1 MERKDICGRV
11 VKAGDLVVVKGDSAG
26 KEMGIG
32 IFTGTNVRCLDDFYG
47 KIVYRNCHDMYLIEN
62 PVPVELKRKA
72 EIEAALAE
80 RDAKNDATKKGKAT
94 QKANVPGTV
103 YKVTKDDEV
112 FLYCGKCIVETT
124 KTIMSRRMVP
134 TREEGHLYLSA
145 GKNFTGFF
153 TEERIRGLTFNDFL
167 TYSQK
172 HLNDDVMLV
181 VLKNPKKYEA
191 VFHTVRFPDEFT
203 IEQDVY
209 RDTKVTQKVRFIK

>member
-1 MERKDICGRV
+1 MERKDIFGRV
-11 VKAGDLVVVKGDSAG
+11 VKEGDLVVVKGDSAG

-62 PVPVELKRKA
+62 PVPVELERKA

-112 FLYCGKCIVETT
+112 FLYCGKCSVETIVSIMGEKRSET
-124 KTIMSRRMVP
+124 KA
-134 TREEGHLYLSA
+134 EGHLYLSA

-153 TEERIRGLTFNDFL
+153 IEERIAELNFNDFL
-167 TYSQK
+167 AYSQK
-172 HLNDDVMLV
+172 QLKEDERLA
-181 VLKNPKKYEA
+181 VLKAPKKYDT
-191 VFHTVRFPDEFT
+191 VFHTVRFPDEFM
-203 IEQDVY
+203 IEQYID
-209 RDTKVTQKVRFIK
+209 RFAKVTQKVRFIK

>member
-112 FLYCGKCIVETT
+112 FLYCGKCSVETIVSIMGEKSSET
-124 KTIMSRRMVP
+124 KA
-134 TREEGHLYLSA
+134 EGHLYLSA

-153 TEERIRGLTFNDFL
+153 IEDRIAELNFNDFL
-167 TYSQK
+167 AYSQK
-172 HLNDDVMLV
+172 QLKEDERLA
-181 VLKNPKKYEA
+181 VLKAPKKYDT
-191 VFHTVRFPDEFT
+191 VFHTVRFPDEFM
-203 IEQDVY
+203 IEQYID
-209 RDTKVTQKVRFIK
+209 RFRKVTQKVRFIK